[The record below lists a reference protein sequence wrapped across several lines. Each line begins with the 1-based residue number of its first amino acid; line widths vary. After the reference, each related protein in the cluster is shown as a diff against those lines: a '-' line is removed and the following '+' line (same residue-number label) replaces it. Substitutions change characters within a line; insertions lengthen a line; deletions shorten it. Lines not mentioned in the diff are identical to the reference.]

1 MKYSPS
7 LISLALVAAVLFGTA
22 FFCGS
27 DRKKQTAQ
35 TSGVVTETGY
45 ETKKTR
51 KKGNRNR
58 KTKTTKRV
66 FEIVYRYTVN
76 GVEYESDNDKDES
89 GAENNYRAGTQGTV
103 CYDPNDPEN
112 SEFHL
117 SNYACGQ

>member
-1 MKYSPS
+1 MKYSRS
-7 LISLALVAAVLFGTA
+7 IISLALVFVVLMSTGFL
-22 FFCGS
+22 CGS

-45 ETKKTR
+45 ETKRVR
-51 KKGNRNR
+51 KSGNRNR
-58 KTKTTKRV
+58 KIKTKRT

-76 GVEYESDNDKDES
+76 GVEYEEDSDRDES
-89 GAENNYRAGTQGTV
+89 GAENRYRAGTQGTV

-117 SNYACGQ
+117 SNYTCGQ

>member
-1 MKYSPS
+1 MKYSSS
-7 LISLALVAAVLFGTA
+7 LTSLALVFVVLFGTA
-22 FFCGS
+22 FFCS
-27 DRKKQTAQ
+27 NARKKQTAQ

-51 KKGNRNR
+51 RRGNRNR
-58 KTKTTKRV
+58 KTKTKRT

-76 GVEYESDNDKDES
+76 GVEYEEDNDKDES
-89 GAENNYRAGTQGTV
+89 GAENNYRVGTEGTV

-117 SNYACGQ
+117 SNYTCGQ